1 MDECLTMF
9 ASCGNG
15 LCVNTVGSF
24 RCECN
29 EGYTPS
35 QAGTVCVGEYRMCWG
50 GCVGGVDMGVCRIIQ
65 M

>member
-1 MDECLTMF
+1 MLLFFVLDVDECLTMF

-35 QAGTVCVGEYRMCWG
+35 QAGTVCVGKYADVQLKE
-50 GCVGGVDMGVCRIIQ
+50 
-65 M
+65 